1 MASIVC
7 ISCNFT
13 ISVDSKFCAFWGVP
27 IDSLDSL
34 VTQYFKK
41 GFQYE
46 SIVQLLAKF
55 NFINISLRTLKSKF
69 RDLNLKRRSVNV
81 DFDLIGLRIRA
92 LLAGP
97 SCMGRYRAIGHTLN
111 CEGIQVSRRHMCNAL

>member
-46 SIVQLLAKF
+46 SIVQLLEKF

-69 RDLNLKRRSVNV
+69 RDLNLKRRSVYV
-81 DFDLIGLRIRA
+81 DFDLIRWAWVGTEQSGTPSTVKGFKFLVGTCATPCERF
-92 LLAGP
+92 GP
-97 SCMGRYRAIGHTLN
+97 
-111 CEGIQVSRRHMCNAL
+111 